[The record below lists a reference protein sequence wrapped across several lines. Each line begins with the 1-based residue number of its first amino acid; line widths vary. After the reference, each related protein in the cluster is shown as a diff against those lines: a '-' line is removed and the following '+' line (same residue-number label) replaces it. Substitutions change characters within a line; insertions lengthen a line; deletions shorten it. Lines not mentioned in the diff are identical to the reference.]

1 MARFYL
7 IHGFNE
13 RGEGK
18 DTVGRLRT
26 GLERMGHE
34 VKMIRYG
41 WVHRVRVRLCN
52 KCLAKS
58 IASTVKAGS
67 HVIAFSNGAA
77 LTYLAIKE
85 GAPFDR
91 VFLINP
97 ALNAKL
103 AIPRVRRVDVFYSP
117 SDPWTKLARFIPA
130 SIWGRQGAI
139 GYTGPDEEG
148 RYTQVDLD
156 KLVRQETKH
165 GGVFDTTVGR
175 ARLLHFIQNSLNKE

>member
-18 DTVGRLRT
+18 DTVGRLRE
-26 GLERMGHE
+26 GLEKLGHS

-58 IASTVKAGS
+58 IASTVRAGS

-77 LTYLAIKE
+77 LTYYSIKE

-97 ALNAKL
+97 ALNSRL
-103 AIPRVRRVDVFYSP
+103 AIPRVRQVDVFYSP
-117 SDPWTKLARFIPA
+117 SDPWTKLARFIPY
-130 SIWGRQGAI
+130 SVWGRQGAV
-139 GYTGPDEEG
+139 GYKGKDEEG
-148 RYTQVDLD
+148 RYTQVNLD
-156 KLVRQETKH
+156 ELVGEKTKH
-165 GGVFDTTVGR
+165 GGVFRTEKGR
-175 ARLLHFIQNSLNKE
+175 RRIIQAIQNSLNKE

>member
-18 DTVGRLRT
+18 DTVGRMRN

-34 VKMIRYG
+34 VKLIRYG
-41 WVHRVRVRLCN
+41 WMHRVRVRLCN
-52 KCLAKS
+52 TCLAKA
-58 IASTVKAGS
+58 IASMVKPGS

-77 LTYLAIKE
+77 ITYKAIKA

-91 VFLINP
+91 VFLVNP

-103 AIPRVRRVDVFYSP
+103 AIPRVRSVHVFYSP
-117 SDPWTKLARFIPA
+117 SDPWTKIARYIPA
-130 SIWGRQGAI
+130 SIWGHQGAT
-139 GYTGPDEEG
+139 GYSGPDEEG

-156 KLVRQETKH
+156 KLAHQETKH
-165 GGVFDTTVGR
+165 GGIFDTTVGR
-175 ARLLHFIQNSLNKE
+175 ARLLHAIQNSLNKE